1 MAACTHRIESL
12 CRGDIERAH
21 GTAESLGRAGERRL
35 ARCNENR
42 RAHSHG
48 NGAHIFDKHRGI
60 GGRKTRN
67 EWIGQIDHGD
77 VRRAHQRE
85 RGREARTLRWIKPVY
100 LLLRC
105 RSETKRGKKREDI
118 GRTRPCA
125 KGVLL
130 GVAFSHR
137 VGSGLAFWAARG
149 SMLRDA
155 LRNTRREIR
164 GIART

>member
-12 CRGDIERAH
+12 RRGNIERAR
-21 GTAESLGRAGERRL
+21 GTAESLDRAGTRRL

-42 RAHSHG
+42 RSHSRG
-48 NGAHIFDKHRGI
+48 NGAHIFNKHRGI

-77 VRRAHQRE
+77 ARRAHQRE
-85 RGREARTLRWIKPVY
+85 RGREARTLRGIKPVY

-118 GRTRPCA
+118 GRARPRA
-125 KGVLL
+125 KGALL
-130 GVAFSHR
+130 GVALSR
-137 VGSGLAFWAARG
+137 RIGRGLAFWAERG
-149 SMLRDA
+149 SMLRNA
-155 LRNTRREIR
+155 RREIR

>member
-12 CRGDIERAH
+12 CRGDIERAR
-21 GTAESLGRAGERRL
+21 GTAESLGRAGTRRL

-48 NGAHIFDKHRGI
+48 NKARIFDKHRGI

-67 EWIGQIDHGD
+67 EWVGQIDHGD
-77 VRRAHQRE
+77 ARRARQRE
-85 RGREARTLRWIKPVY
+85 RGREARTLRGIKPVY

-105 RSETKRGKKREDI
+105 RSETKRGEKREDI
-118 GRTRPCA
+118 GRARPRA
-125 KGVLL
+125 KGALL
-130 GVAFSHR
+130 GVALSR
-137 VGSGLAFWAARG
+137 RIGSELAFWAARD
-149 SMLRDA
+149 SMLRAA

>member
-1 MAACTHRIESL
+1 MGARRI
-12 CRGDIERAH
+12 
-21 GTAESLGRAGERRL
+21 

-48 NGAHIFDKHRGI
+48 NGAHIFDKHRGF
-60 GGRKTRN
+60 GGRKTRD
-67 EWIGQIDHGD
+67 EGIGQIDYGD
-77 VRRAHQRE
+77 ARRARQRK
-85 RGREARTLRWIKPVY
+85 RGREARTLRGIKPVY

-105 RSETKRGKKREDI
+105 RSKTKRGEKRENI

-130 GVAFSHR
+130 GVALSHR
-137 VGSGLAFWAARG
+137 VDSGLAFWAGRG
-149 SMLRDA
+149 SILRAA

>member
-12 CRGDIERAH
+12 CRGNIKRAR
-21 GTAESLGRAGERRL
+21 GTAESLGRAGARRL

-48 NGAHIFDKHRGI
+48 NGTHIFDKHRGI
-60 GGRKTRN
+60 GGRKTRD
-67 EWIGQIDHGD
+67 EGIGQIDYGD
-77 VRRAHQRE
+77 ARRARQRE
-85 RGREARTLRWIKPVY
+85 RGREARTLRGTKPAY

-105 RSETKRGKKREDI
+105 SSETKRGKKREDI
-118 GRTRPCA
+118 GRARPRA

-130 GVAFSHR
+130 GVALSRR
-137 VGSGLAFWAARG
+137 VGSGLAFWAAHG

-155 LRNTRREIR
+155 LRNARREIR